1 MAKVLIADDSPTI
14 HKVVQL
20 TLANSGF
27 DLDIASNSDELIKK
41 LKDEDFDLVLLDFT
55 LSDKLDGYELSK
67 QINDIKKSKILAMLG
82 TFDSIDDNKMV
93 EVGILDKIQKPFESQ
108 KFINLCKHLV
118 ETDIN
123 SFSPNSID
131 DKATEEQFLEDDWV
145 VNTQTSDAPSE
156 ESVQL
161 TSNEEEVSLESELDS
176 WGVQIPNV
184 IGKNKSHPLFPPVI
198 EAKSPTQDLASLVD
212 DEISEEG
219 NTFDFKIDES
229 PKNLSFSSTDDLAP
243 EEDDSWSSET
253 LRTNSSPESEQMIM
267 ELSQVDSE
275 EFWATDLESEGS
287 QEVEV
292 RNDLSPQKSLDEF
305 EDHEEEE
312 AFHFQ
317 IDSAPMKDEDLELP
331 SPKSTLSLNEAP
343 ASLNYDEIADRV
355 IEKLAPRLEEIVK
368 KLFASKI
375 EEVSWEVIPD
385 LAENLIKSEIR
396 KISDSVTDSSH

>member
-27 DLDIASNSDELIKK
+27 DLDVASNSDELIKK
-41 LKDEDFDLVLLDFT
+41 LKGEDFDLVLLDFT
-55 LSDKLDGYELSK
+55 LSDKFDGYELSK
-67 QINDIKKSKILAMLG
+67 QINEIKKSKILAMLG

-93 EVGILDKIQKPFESQ
+93 EAGILDKIQKPFESQ
-108 KFINLCKHLV
+108 KFINLCKQLV

-123 SFSPNSID
+123 SFSPNSND
-131 DKATEEQFLEDDWV
+131 DEATGEQFLEDDWV
-145 VNTQTSDAPSE
+145 VNTQTSDAPTE

-184 IGKNKSHPLFPPVI
+184 IGKDKNHPLFPPVI
-198 EAKSPTQDLASLVD
+198 EAKSATQDLASLVD
-212 DEISEEG
+212 DEISDEG
-219 NTFDFKIDES
+219 NTFDFKVDDS

-253 LRTNSSPESEQMIM
+253 LSTTSSPESEQMVM

-275 EFWATDLESEGS
+275 EFWATDLEIEAG
-287 QEVEV
+287 QDDEV
-292 RNDLSPQKSLDEF
+292 RTDLSPQKSLDEI
-305 EDHEEEE
+305 EDHEEEA

-331 SPKSTLSLNEAP
+331 SPKSTSTQNTAQS
-343 ASLNYDEIADRV
+343 SLNYDEVADRV

-368 KLFASKI
+368 KLIASKI